1 VTAARAPASRVV
13 LVHGAWHGAWCWE
26 RVVPLLAERG
36 LQATCIDLPGHGADS
51 GSLGDLHAD
60 AAAVRAVLDAAPGPV
75 VLVGHSYGGA
85 VITEAAAGCRALADL
100 VYLAAFMID
109 DSESVVGVSAGPASA
124 ATAELGARA
133 LRVAPD
139 GVTTTIDPG
148 LAAELFSAAGTP
160 ADAAAA
166 AARLGPQL
174 ISTLTQCPRGVG
186 WREHPATYVVCG
198 DDRCVAPELQRQLA
212 GRAGA
217 VVELAGSSHSPFLS
231 RPAEVAEL
239 IAAVS
244 AP

>member
-148 LAAELFSAAGTP
+148 LAAELFYADCTP

-174 ISTLTQCPRGVG
+174 ISTLTQCPRGVAG
-186 WREHPATYVVCG
+186 GSTRRRTSSAATTAAWRRSCSDSWP
-198 DDRCVAPELQRQLA
+198 DAP
-212 GRAGA
+212 GRWSSWRGA
-217 VVELAGSSHSPFLS
+217 PTHRSCPGPPRS
-231 RPAEVAEL
+231 R
-239 IAAVS
+239 S
-244 AP
+244 